1 MQLLLVDDDGALT
14 RFLERGLEDEGY
26 RVAVAGDGEAA
37 LRMLDEML
45 PDLVV
50 LDLNLPRRD
59 GTEVLA
65 EMRARHAGMPVLV
78 LTGRSE
84 VASRVRCLD
93 LGADDCLLK
102 PFSLAELKARCRALL
117 RRGGTAHLVLRYG
130 DLEVNRVE
138 HTVQRGGREVSLTRT
153 EYALL
158 ECLLLHRGQAVSRA
172 RLLDEVW
179 HESAENGTNIVDV
192 YVNYVRRKLGDE
204 GPVPLIQ
211 TVRGL
216 GYAVGM
222 PSARRPAR
230 RGASLQDRGW
240 MNA

>member
-1 MQLLLVDDDGALT
+1 MQVLLVDDDGALT
-14 RFLERGLEDEGY
+14 RFLERGLGEEGY
-26 RVAVAGDGEAA
+26 TVTSAADGEAA
-37 LRMLDEML
+37 LELLAEML

-65 EMRARHAGMPVLV
+65 ALRARHAEVPVLV

-117 RRGGTAHLVLRYG
+117 RRRGGTAHLVLRHE

-138 HTVQRGGREVSLTRT
+138 HTVQRGGREVTLTRT

-158 ECLLLHRGQAVSRA
+158 ECLLLHRGQPVSRA
-172 RLLDEVW
+172 RLLEEVW

-192 YVNYVRRKLGDE
+192 YVNYLRRKLGDE
-204 GPVPLIQ
+204 GPLPLIQ

-222 PSARRPAR
+222 QLPRRAARREAFW
-230 RGASLQDRGW
+230 A
-240 MNA
+240 NA

>member
-1 MQLLLVDDDGALT
+1 LQLLLVDDDGALT
-14 RFLERGLEDEGY
+14 RFLERGLAEEGY
-26 RVAVAGDGEAA
+26 TVKSAADGEAA
-37 LRMLDEML
+37 LDLLEEML

-65 EMRARHAGMPVLV
+65 ALRARHADVPVLV

-117 RRGGTAHLVLRYG
+117 RRRNGAAHLVLRHG

-138 HTVQRGGREVSLTRT
+138 HTVQRGDREVALTRT

-158 ECLLLHRGQAVSRA
+158 ECLMLHRGQPVSRA
-172 RLLDEVW
+172 RLLEEVW

-192 YVNYVRRKLGDE
+192 YVNYLRRKLGDE
-204 GPVPLIQ
+204 GPAPLIQ

-216 GYAVGM
+216 GYAIGM
-222 PSARRPAR
+222 PASRPAR
-230 RGASLQDRGW
+230 RETFW
-240 MNA
+240 TNA